1 MRIGSLQKRS
11 EHRILVIDDD
21 VELLASTVQ
30 LLRRDGHDVKS
41 ASEAAA
47 ALELVHAWR
56 PHLVVLDYHLR
67 ETTGATVA
75 KKIRA
80 IDDVCQV
87 LLVTGYAS
95 EQPARKLLEDLDIQ
109 GYHDEAD
116 GPHRLMVLVDAA
128 LKHYRALRSA
138 DRQRRALRHLLDAA
152 PKISALQSVDDLLQT
167 ALVELAR
174 LLRGGDGFVATANS
188 GLFLLGSAAEAV
200 SVHASTGRFIGARS
214 VSELP
219 VGIGPVVRAALTRL
233 EPHCVDGRFVIVP
246 LRTREGDPGCMI
258 VEGSELP
265 EDAVEACKLYAR
277 QVTQALENVRL
288 YERATVDP
296 LTRLFTRAFGLQRL
310 DEALRLGVRT
320 KVPTSVVLC
329 DVDHFKSLND
339 RYGHA
344 GGDIVLHAVGAA
356 LQSICRATDVPSRY
370 GGEEFLIVLPATNVT
385 GAQRVAERMRR
396 LLEDQ
401 RIAFEGSTLAITA
414 SFGVA
419 TLGIAAS
426 AVPGSDLELVKGAD
440 RALYRAKRAG
450 RNQVV
455 VEPMEG
461 ADAAA
466 A

>member
-1 MRIGSLQKRS
+1 MRVGSLRETS

-21 VELLASTVQ
+21 IGLLAGTVQ

-41 ASEAAA
+41 ASDAAA
-47 ALELVHAWR
+47 ALELVRTWR
-56 PHLVVLDYHLR
+56 PHLVLLDYDLR

-75 KKIRA
+75 KEIRD
-80 IDDVCQV
+80 IDEVCQV
-87 LLVTGYAS
+87 LLVTSYAS
-95 EQPARKLLEDLDIQ
+95 EDPSRKLLADLEIQ
-109 GYHDEAD
+109 GYHDRAD
-116 GPHRLMVLVDAA
+116 GPLRLMVLVDAA
-128 LKHYRALRSA
+128 LEHYRALRSV
-138 DRQRRALRHLLDAA
+138 DRQRRSLRHLLEAA
-152 PKISALQSVDDLLQT
+152 PKISALQSVAELLQT

-188 GLFLLGSAAEAV
+188 GLFLVGSAAEAV

-214 VSELP
+214 LSELP
-219 VGIGPVVRAALTRL
+219 VGIAPVVRAALTRFD
-233 EPHCVDGRFVIVP
+233 PHCVDGRFVIVP

-258 VEGSELP
+258 VEGSDLP
-265 EDAVEACKLYAR
+265 EEAVEACKLYAR

-296 LTRLFTRAFGLQRL
+296 LTGLYTRAFGLQRL

-320 KVPTSVVLC
+320 KVPTSVILC
-329 DVDHFKSLND
+329 DIDQFKSFND

-356 LQSICRATDVPSRY
+356 LQSICRATDVASRH
-370 GGEEFLIVLPATNVT
+370 GGEEFLIVLPATTVT
-385 GAQRVAERMRR
+385 GAQLVAERMRR
-396 LLEDQ
+396 LLEEQ

-414 SFGVA
+414 SFGVG
-419 TLGIAAS
+419 TRSIAAS
-426 AVPGSDLELVKGAD
+426 AIPGSDLELVKGAD
-440 RALYRAKRAG
+440 RALYRAKRGG

-455 VEPMEG
+455 VEPMEDL
-461 ADAAA
+461 DAAA